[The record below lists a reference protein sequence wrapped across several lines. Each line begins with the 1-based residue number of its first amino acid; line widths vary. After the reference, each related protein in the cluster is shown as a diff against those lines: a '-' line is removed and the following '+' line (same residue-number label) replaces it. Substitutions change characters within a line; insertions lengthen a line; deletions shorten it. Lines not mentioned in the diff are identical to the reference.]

1 MAIFYNYTI
10 TVNGNKASMD
20 KNIYLYRKNKN
31 VDYYFEI
38 KNACFKFEDEIN
50 YIISYNAKYA
60 RFRVIKPDGTKFFTE
75 KREVENGYAKFSV
88 TEDLIDERAEVGTYV
103 FQIDLYDG
111 SNGFITIPPVYN
123 QFHVLEPLFDD
134 IEEEDIGR
142 VDISSIDV
150 SYVGDNTEKV
160 VIFKDDGSYIKTIW
174 KKGDLISSKRM
185 NKIEEGISHL
195 DSKITE
201 ESEAL
206 SLEIDSKISTLKNDT
221 DIEINK
227 IKEQIADITF
237 KPITINY
244 FRSNLSKTVYEKDVE
259 KINNCV
265 FTWNTSVT
273 PKTINLTDCSVKI
286 SDTSY
291 TYSSTISDTKTFTL
305 SVTDTKNNIKS
316 SSITF
321 SFVHPFYYGTFSDSL
336 TEAKIKSGTK
346 LVELKNNKTLKFS
359 YTDMK
364 LFYSYPKEY
373 GILKSI
379 KDNNGFDYIN
389 DFDKEEITINNIP
402 YYVYK
407 IKDKSSINNMNFTF
421 NF

>member
-111 SNGFITIPPVYN
+111 NNGFITIPPIYN
-123 QFHVLEPLFDD
+123 QFHVLEPLFD
-134 IEEEDIGR
+134 EDESGAGQ
-142 VDISSIDV
+142 VDISSVDIA
-150 SYVGDNTEKV
+150 YIGDTLEKV
-160 VIFKDDGSYIKTIW
+160 TIFDENGVYVKTFW
-174 KKGDLISSKRM
+174 KPKEIISSVRM
-185 NKIEEGISHL
+185 NKIEEGIYS
-195 DSKITE
+195 
-201 ESEAL
+201 L
-206 SLEIDSKISTLKNDT
+206 SQKV
-221 DIEINK
+221 
-227 IKEQIADITF
+227 ADLTF
-237 KPITINY
+237 KPISITS
-244 FRSNLSKTVYEKDVE
+244 FKSNLSKTVYEKDIE
-259 KINNCV
+259 TINSCK
-265 FTWNTSVT
+265 FTWSTSMI
-273 PKTINLTDCSVKI
+273 PKSISLTDCTVET

-291 TYSSTISDTKTFTL
+291 TYNKTISDTKTFTL
-305 SVTDTKNNIKS
+305 SVTDSKNNIRS

-321 SFVHPFYYGTFSDSL
+321 TFAYPFYYGTFTNSL
-336 TEAKIKSGTK
+336 TEADIKNKVK
-346 LVELKNNKTLKFS
+346 LVELKNNKTLTLT
-359 YTDMK
+359 YNDMK
-364 LFYSYPKEY
+364 VFYAYPKAY
-373 GILKSI
+373 GELKSI
-379 KDNNGFDYIN
+379 KDGNGFEYLN
-389 DFDKEEITINNIP
+389 DFNKEEMNINSIP

-407 IKDKSSINNMNFTF
+407 IKNKASVSQIKYTF
-421 NF
+421 SF

>member
-111 SNGFITIPPVYN
+111 SNGFITIPPIYN
-123 QFHVLEPLFDD
+123 QFHVLEPLFD
-134 IEEEDIGR
+134 EDESGAGQ
-142 VDISSIDV
+142 VDISSVDV
-150 SYVGDNTEKV
+150 AYIGDTLEKV
-160 VIFKDDGSYIKTIW
+160 TIFDENGVYVKTFW
-174 KKGDLISSKRM
+174 KPKEIISSVRM
-185 NKIEEGISHL
+185 NKIEEGIYS
-195 DSKITE
+195 
-201 ESEAL
+201 L
-206 SLEIDSKISTLKNDT
+206 SQKV
-221 DIEINK
+221 
-227 IKEQIADITF
+227 ADLTF
-237 KPITINY
+237 KPISITS
-244 FRSNLSKTVYEKDVE
+244 FKSNLSKTVYEKDIE
-259 KINNCV
+259 IINSCK
-265 FTWNTSVT
+265 FTWSTSMI
-273 PKTINLTDCSVKI
+273 PKSISLTDCTVET

-291 TYSSTISDTKTFTL
+291 TYNKTISDTKTFTL
-305 SVTDTKNNIKS
+305 SVTDSKNNVRS

-321 SFVHPFYYGTFSDSL
+321 TFVYPFYYGTFTNSL
-336 TEAKIKSGTK
+336 TEADIKNEVK
-346 LVELKNNKTLKFS
+346 LVELKNNKTLTLT
-359 YTDMK
+359 YNDMK
-364 LFYSYPKEY
+364 VFYAYPKAY
-373 GILKSI
+373 GELKSI
-379 KDNNGFDYIN
+379 KDGNGFEYLN
-389 DFDKEEITINNIP
+389 DFNKEEMNINSIP

-407 IKDKSSINNMNFTF
+407 IKNKASVSQIKYTF
-421 NF
+421 SF

>member
-111 SNGFITIPPVYN
+111 SNGFITIPPIYN
-123 QFHVLEPLFDD
+123 QFHVLEPLFD
-134 IEEEDIGR
+134 EDESGAGQ
-142 VDISSIDV
+142 VDISSVDV
-150 SYVGDNTEKV
+150 AYIGDTLEKV
-160 VIFKDDGSYIKTIW
+160 TIFDENGVYVKTFW
-174 KKGDLISSKRM
+174 KPKEIISSVRM
-185 NKIEEGISHL
+185 NKIEEGIYS
-195 DSKITE
+195 
-201 ESEAL
+201 L
-206 SLEIDSKISTLKNDT
+206 SQKV
-221 DIEINK
+221 
-227 IKEQIADITF
+227 ADLTF
-237 KPITINY
+237 KPTSITS
-244 FRSNLSKTVYEKDVE
+244 FKSNLSKTVYEKNIE
-259 KINNCV
+259 TINSCK
-265 FTWNTSVT
+265 FTWSTSMI
-273 PKTINLTDCSVKI
+273 PKSISLTDCTVET

-291 TYSSTISDTKTFTL
+291 TYNKTISDTKTFTL
-305 SVTDTKNNIKS
+305 SVTDSKNNVRS

-321 SFVHPFYYGTFSDSL
+321 TFVYPFYYGTFTNSL
-336 TEAKIKSGTK
+336 TEADIKNEVK
-346 LVELKNNKTLKFS
+346 LVELKNNKTLTLT
-359 YTDMK
+359 YNDMK
-364 LFYSYPKEY
+364 VFYAYPKAY
-373 GILKSI
+373 GELKSI
-379 KDNNGFDYIN
+379 KDGNGFEYLN
-389 DFDKEEITINNIP
+389 DFNKEEMNINSIP

-407 IKDKSSINNMNFTF
+407 IKNKASVSQIKYTF
-421 NF
+421 SF

>member
-111 SNGFITIPPVYN
+111 NNGFITIPPIYN
-123 QFHVLEPLFDD
+123 QFHVLEPLFD
-134 IEEEDIGR
+134 EDESRAGQ
-142 VDISSIDV
+142 VDISSVDIA
-150 SYVGDNTEKV
+150 YIGDTLEKV
-160 VIFKDDGSYIKTIW
+160 TIFDENGVYVKTFW
-174 KKGDLISSKRM
+174 KPKEIISSVRM
-185 NKIEEGISHL
+185 NKIEEGIYS
-195 DSKITE
+195 
-201 ESEAL
+201 L
-206 SLEIDSKISTLKNDT
+206 SQKV
-221 DIEINK
+221 
-227 IKEQIADITF
+227 ADLTF
-237 KPITINY
+237 KPISITS
-244 FRSNLSKTVYEKDVE
+244 FKSNLSKTVYEKDIE
-259 KINNCV
+259 TINSCK
-265 FTWNTSVT
+265 FTWSTSMI
-273 PKTINLTDCSVKI
+273 PKSISLTDCTVET

-291 TYSSTISDTKTFTL
+291 TYNKTISDTKTFTL
-305 SVTDTKNNIKS
+305 SVTDSKNNIRS

-321 SFVHPFYYGTFSDSL
+321 TFVYPFYYGTFTNSL
-336 TEAKIKSGTK
+336 TEADIKNKVK
-346 LVELKNNKTLKFS
+346 LVELKNNKTLTLT
-359 YTDMK
+359 YNDMK
-364 LFYSYPKEY
+364 VFYAYPKAY
-373 GILKSI
+373 GELKSI
-379 KDNNGFDYIN
+379 KDGNGFEYLN
-389 DFDKEEITINNIP
+389 DFNKEEMNINSIP

-407 IKDKSSINNMNFTF
+407 IKNKASVSQIKYTF
-421 NF
+421 SF

>member
-111 SNGFITIPPVYN
+111 NNGFITIPPIYN
-123 QFHVLEPLFDD
+123 QFHVLEPLFD
-134 IEEEDIGR
+134 EDESGAGQ
-142 VDISSIDV
+142 VDISSVDIA
-150 SYVGDNTEKV
+150 YIGDTLEKV
-160 VIFKDDGSYIKTIW
+160 TIFDENGVYVKTFW
-174 KKGDLISSKRM
+174 KPKEIISSVRM
-185 NKIEEGISHL
+185 NKIEEGIYS
-195 DSKITE
+195 
-201 ESEAL
+201 L
-206 SLEIDSKISTLKNDT
+206 SQKV
-221 DIEINK
+221 
-227 IKEQIADITF
+227 ADLTF
-237 KPITINY
+237 KPISITS
-244 FRSNLSKTVYEKDVE
+244 FKSNLSKTVYEKDIE
-259 KINNCV
+259 TINSCK
-265 FTWNTSVT
+265 FTWSTSMI
-273 PKTINLTDCSVKI
+273 PKSISLTDCTVET

-291 TYSSTISDTKTFTL
+291 TYNKTISDTKTFTL
-305 SVTDTKNNIKS
+305 SVTDSKNNVRS

-321 SFVHPFYYGTFSDSL
+321 TFVYPFYYGTFTNSL
-336 TEAKIKSGTK
+336 TEADIKNEVK
-346 LVELKNNKTLKFS
+346 LVELKNNKTLTLT
-359 YTDMK
+359 YNDMK
-364 LFYSYPKEY
+364 VFYAYPKAY
-373 GILKSI
+373 GELKSI
-379 KDNNGFDYIN
+379 KDGNGFEYLN
-389 DFDKEEITINNIP
+389 DFNKEEMNINSIP

-407 IKDKSSINNMNFTF
+407 IKNKASVSQIKYTF
-421 NF
+421 SF

>member
-111 SNGFITIPPVYN
+111 SNGFITIPPIYN
-123 QFHVLEPLFDD
+123 QFHVLEPLFD
-134 IEEEDIGR
+134 EDESGAGQ
-142 VDISSIDV
+142 VDISSVDIA
-150 SYVGDNTEKV
+150 YIGDTLEKV
-160 VIFKDDGSYIKTIW
+160 TIFDENGVYVKTFW
-174 KKGDLISSKRM
+174 KPKEIISSVRM
-185 NKIEEGISHL
+185 NKIEEGIYS
-195 DSKITE
+195 
-201 ESEAL
+201 L
-206 SLEIDSKISTLKNDT
+206 SQKV
-221 DIEINK
+221 
-227 IKEQIADITF
+227 ADLTF
-237 KPITINY
+237 KPISITS
-244 FRSNLSKTVYEKDVE
+244 FKSNLSKTVYEKDIE
-259 KINNCV
+259 TINSCK
-265 FTWNTSVT
+265 FTWGTSMI
-273 PKTINLTDCSVKI
+273 PKSISLTDCTVET

-291 TYSSTISDTKTFTL
+291 TYNKTISDTKTFTL
-305 SVTDTKNNIKS
+305 SVTDSKNNVRS

-321 SFVHPFYYGTFSDSL
+321 TFVYPFYYGTFTNSL
-336 TEAKIKSGTK
+336 TEADIKNEVK
-346 LVELKNNKTLKFS
+346 LVELKNNKTLTLT
-359 YTDMK
+359 YNDMK
-364 LFYSYPKEY
+364 VFYAYPKAY
-373 GILKSI
+373 GELKSI
-379 KDNNGFDYIN
+379 KDGNGFEYLN
-389 DFDKEEITINNIP
+389 DFNKEEMNINSIP

-407 IKDKSSINNMNFTF
+407 IKNKASVSQIKYTF
-421 NF
+421 SF

>member
-111 SNGFITIPPVYN
+111 NNGFITIPPIYN
-123 QFHVLEPLFDD
+123 QFHVLEPLFD
-134 IEEEDIGR
+134 EDESGAGQ
-142 VDISSIDV
+142 VDISSVDIA
-150 SYVGDNTEKV
+150 YIGDTLEKV
-160 VIFKDDGSYIKTIW
+160 TIFDENGVYVKTFW
-174 KKGDLISSKRM
+174 KPKEIISSVRM
-185 NKIEEGISHL
+185 NKIEEGIYS
-195 DSKITE
+195 
-201 ESEAL
+201 L
-206 SLEIDSKISTLKNDT
+206 SQKV
-221 DIEINK
+221 
-227 IKEQIADITF
+227 ADLTF
-237 KPITINY
+237 KPISITS
-244 FRSNLSKTVYEKDVE
+244 FKSNLSKTVYEKDIE
-259 KINNCV
+259 TINSCK
-265 FTWNTSVT
+265 FTWSTSMI
-273 PKTINLTDCSVKI
+273 PKSISLTDCTVET

-291 TYSSTISDTKTFTL
+291 TYNKTISDTKTFTL
-305 SVTDTKNNIKS
+305 SVTDSKNNVRS

-321 SFVHPFYYGTFSDSL
+321 TFVYPFYYGTFTNSL
-336 TEAKIKSGTK
+336 TEADIKNEVK
-346 LVELKNNKTLKFS
+346 LVELKNNKTLTLT
-359 YTDMK
+359 YNDMK
-364 LFYSYPKEY
+364 VFYAYPKAY
-373 GILKSI
+373 GELKSI
-379 KDNNGFDYIN
+379 KDGNGFEYLK
-389 DFDKEEITINNIP
+389 DFNKEEMNINSIP

-407 IKDKSSINNMNFTF
+407 IKNKASVSQIKYTF
-421 NF
+421 SF

>member
-111 SNGFITIPPVYN
+111 SNGFITIPPIYN
-123 QFHVLEPLFDD
+123 QFHVLEPLFD
-134 IEEEDIGR
+134 EDESGAGQ
-142 VDISSIDV
+142 VDISSVDV
-150 SYVGDNTEKV
+150 AYIGDTLEKV
-160 VIFKDDGSYIKTIW
+160 TIFDENGVYVKTFW
-174 KKGDLISSKRM
+174 KPKEIISSVRM
-185 NKIEEGISHL
+185 NKIEEGIYS
-195 DSKITE
+195 
-201 ESEAL
+201 L
-206 SLEIDSKISTLKNDT
+206 SQKV
-221 DIEINK
+221 
-227 IKEQIADITF
+227 ADLTF
-237 KPITINY
+237 KPISITS
-244 FRSNLSKTVYEKDVE
+244 FKSNLSKTVYEKNIE
-259 KINNCV
+259 AINSCK
-265 FTWNTSVT
+265 FTWSTSMI
-273 PKTINLTDCSVKI
+273 PKSISLTDCTVET

-291 TYSSTISDTKTFTL
+291 TYNKTISDTKTFTL
-305 SVTDTKNNIKS
+305 SVTDSKNNVRS

-321 SFVHPFYYGTFSDSL
+321 TFVYPFYYGTFTNSL
-336 TEAKIKSGTK
+336 TEADIKNEVK
-346 LVELKNNKTLKFS
+346 LVELKNNKTLTLT
-359 YTDMK
+359 YNDMK
-364 LFYSYPKEY
+364 VFYAYPKAY
-373 GILKSI
+373 GELKSI
-379 KDNNGFDYIN
+379 KDGNGFEYLN
-389 DFDKEEITINNIP
+389 DFNKEEMNINSIP

-407 IKDKSSINNMNFTF
+407 IKNKASVSQIKYTF
-421 NF
+421 SF

>member
-111 SNGFITIPPVYN
+111 SNGFITIPPIYN
-123 QFHVLEPLFDD
+123 QFHVLEPLFD
-134 IEEEDIGR
+134 EDESGAGQ
-142 VDISSIDV
+142 VDISSVDV
-150 SYVGDNTEKV
+150 AYIGDTLEKV
-160 VIFKDDGSYIKTIW
+160 TIFDENGVYVKTFW
-174 KKGDLISSKRM
+174 KPKEIISSVRM
-185 NKIEEGISHL
+185 NKIEEGIYS
-195 DSKITE
+195 
-201 ESEAL
+201 L
-206 SLEIDSKISTLKNDT
+206 SQKV
-221 DIEINK
+221 
-227 IKEQIADITF
+227 ADLTF
-237 KPITINY
+237 KPISITS
-244 FRSNLSKTVYEKDVE
+244 FKSNLSKTVYEKDIE
-259 KINNCV
+259 TINSCK
-265 FTWNTSVT
+265 FTWSTSMI
-273 PKTINLTDCSVKI
+273 PKSISLTDCTVET

-291 TYSSTISDTKTFTL
+291 TYNKTISDTKTFTL
-305 SVTDTKNNIKS
+305 SVTDSKNNVRS

-321 SFVHPFYYGTFSDSL
+321 TFVYPFYYGTFTNSL
-336 TEAKIKSGTK
+336 TEADIKNEVK
-346 LVELKNNKTLKFS
+346 LVELKNNKTLTLT
-359 YTDMK
+359 YNDMK
-364 LFYSYPKEY
+364 VFYAYPKAY
-373 GILKSI
+373 GELKSI
-379 KDNNGFDYIN
+379 KDGNGFEYLN
-389 DFDKEEITINNIP
+389 DFNKEEMNINSIP

-407 IKDKSSINNMNFTF
+407 IKNKASVSQIKYTF
-421 NF
+421 SF

>member
-111 SNGFITIPPVYN
+111 SNGFITIPPIYN
-123 QFHVLEPLFDD
+123 QFHVLEPLFD
-134 IEEEDIGR
+134 EDESGAGQ
-142 VDISSIDV
+142 VDISSVDV
-150 SYVGDNTEKV
+150 AYIGDALEKV
-160 VIFKDDGSYIKTIW
+160 TIFDENGVYVKTFW
-174 KKGDLISSKRM
+174 KPKEIISSVRM
-185 NKIEEGISHL
+185 NKIEEGIYS
-195 DSKITE
+195 
-201 ESEAL
+201 L
-206 SLEIDSKISTLKNDT
+206 SQKV
-221 DIEINK
+221 
-227 IKEQIADITF
+227 ADLTF
-237 KPITINY
+237 KPISITS
-244 FRSNLSKTVYEKDVE
+244 FKSNLSKTVYEKNIE
-259 KINNCV
+259 TINSCK
-265 FTWNTSVT
+265 FTWSTSMI
-273 PKTINLTDCSVKI
+273 PKSISLTDCTVET

-291 TYSSTISDTKTFTL
+291 TYNKTISDTKTFTL
-305 SVTDTKNNIKS
+305 SVTDSKNNVRS

-321 SFVHPFYYGTFSDSL
+321 TFVYPFYYGTFTNSL
-336 TEAKIKSGTK
+336 TEADIKNEVK
-346 LVELKNNKTLKFS
+346 LVELKNNKTLTLT
-359 YTDMK
+359 YNDMK
-364 LFYSYPKEY
+364 VFYAYPKAY
-373 GILKSI
+373 GELKSI
-379 KDNNGFDYIN
+379 KDGNGFEYLN
-389 DFDKEEITINNIP
+389 DFNKEEMNINSIP

-407 IKDKSSINNMNFTF
+407 IKNKASVSQIKYTF
-421 NF
+421 SF

>member
-111 SNGFITIPPVYN
+111 SNGFITIPPIYN
-123 QFHVLEPLFDD
+123 QFHVLEPLFD
-134 IEEEDIGR
+134 EDESGAGQ
-142 VDISSIDV
+142 VDISSVDV
-150 SYVGDNTEKV
+150 AYIGDTLEKV
-160 VIFKDDGSYIKTIW
+160 TIFDENGVYVKTFW
-174 KKGDLISSKRM
+174 KPKEIISSVRM
-185 NKIEEGISHL
+185 NKIEEGIYS
-195 DSKITE
+195 
-201 ESEAL
+201 L
-206 SLEIDSKISTLKNDT
+206 SQKV
-221 DIEINK
+221 
-227 IKEQIADITF
+227 ADLTF
-237 KPITINY
+237 KPISITS
-244 FRSNLSKTVYEKDVE
+244 FKSNLSKTVYEKNIE
-259 KINNCV
+259 TINSCK
-265 FTWNTSVT
+265 FTWSTSMI
-273 PKTINLTDCSVKI
+273 PKSISLTDCTVET

-291 TYSSTISDTKTFTL
+291 TYNETISDTKTFTL
-305 SVTDTKNNIKS
+305 SVTDSKNNVRS

-321 SFVHPFYYGTFSDSL
+321 TFVYPFYYGTFTNSL
-336 TEAKIKSGTK
+336 TEADIKNEVK
-346 LVELKNNKTLKFS
+346 LVELKNNKTLTLT
-359 YTDMK
+359 YNDMK
-364 LFYSYPKEY
+364 VFYAYPKAY
-373 GILKSI
+373 GELKSI
-379 KDNNGFDYIN
+379 KDGNGFEYLN
-389 DFDKEEITINNIP
+389 DFNKEEMNINSIP

-407 IKDKSSINNMNFTF
+407 IKNKASVSQIKYTF
-421 NF
+421 SF

>member
-111 SNGFITIPPVYN
+111 NNGFITIPPIYN
-123 QFHVLEPLFDD
+123 QFHVLEPLFD
-134 IEEEDIGR
+134 EDESGAGQ
-142 VDISSIDV
+142 VDISSVDIA
-150 SYVGDNTEKV
+150 YIGDTLEKV
-160 VIFKDDGSYIKTIW
+160 TIFDENGVYVKTFW
-174 KKGDLISSKRM
+174 KPKEIISSVRM
-185 NKIEEGISHL
+185 NKIEEGIYS
-195 DSKITE
+195 
-201 ESEAL
+201 L
-206 SLEIDSKISTLKNDT
+206 SQKV
-221 DIEINK
+221 
-227 IKEQIADITF
+227 ADLTF
-237 KPITINY
+237 KPISITS
-244 FRSNLSKTVYEKDVE
+244 FKSNLSKTVYEKDIE
-259 KINNCV
+259 TINSCK
-265 FTWNTSVT
+265 FTWSTSMI
-273 PKTINLTDCSVKI
+273 PKSISLTDCTVKT

-291 TYSSTISDTKTFTL
+291 AYNKTISDTKTFTL
-305 SVTDTKNNIKS
+305 SVTDSKNNIRS

-321 SFVHPFYYGTFSDSL
+321 TFVYPFYYGTFTNSL
-336 TEAKIKSGTK
+336 TEADIKNEVK
-346 LVELKNNKTLKFS
+346 LVELKNNKTLTLT
-359 YTDMK
+359 YNDMK
-364 LFYSYPKEY
+364 VFYAYPKAY
-373 GILKSI
+373 GELKSI
-379 KDNNGFDYIN
+379 KDGNGFEYLN
-389 DFDKEEITINNIP
+389 DFNKEEMNINSIP

-407 IKDKSSINNMNFTF
+407 IKNKASVSQIKYTF
-421 NF
+421 SF

>member
-111 SNGFITIPPVYN
+111 SNGFITIPPIYN
-123 QFHVLEPLFDD
+123 QFHVLEPLFD
-134 IEEEDIGR
+134 EDESGAGQ
-142 VDISSIDV
+142 VDISSVDV
-150 SYVGDNTEKV
+150 AYIGDTLERVTIFDENGVYV
-160 VIFKDDGSYIKTIW
+160 KTFW
-174 KKGDLISSKRM
+174 KPKEIISSVRM
-185 NKIEEGISHL
+185 NKIEEGIYS
-195 DSKITE
+195 
-201 ESEAL
+201 L
-206 SLEIDSKISTLKNDT
+206 SQKV
-221 DIEINK
+221 
-227 IKEQIADITF
+227 ADLTF
-237 KPITINY
+237 KPISITS
-244 FRSNLSKTVYEKDVE
+244 FKSNLSKTVYEKNIE
-259 KINNCV
+259 TINSCK
-265 FTWNTSVT
+265 FTWSTSMI
-273 PKTINLTDCSVKI
+273 PKSISLTDCTVET

-291 TYSSTISDTKTFTL
+291 TYNKTISDTKTFTL
-305 SVTDTKNNIKS
+305 SVTDSKNNVRS

-321 SFVHPFYYGTFSDSL
+321 TFVYPFYYGTFTNSL
-336 TEAKIKSGTK
+336 TEADIKNEVK
-346 LVELKNNKTLKFS
+346 LVELKNNKTLTLT
-359 YTDMK
+359 YNDMK
-364 LFYSYPKEY
+364 VFYAYPKAY
-373 GILKSI
+373 GELKSI
-379 KDNNGFDYIN
+379 KDGNGFEYLN
-389 DFDKEEITINNIP
+389 DFNKEEMNINSIP

-407 IKDKSSINNMNFTF
+407 IKNKASVSQIKYTF
-421 NF
+421 SF

>member
-111 SNGFITIPPVYN
+111 SNGFITIPPIYN
-123 QFHVLEPLFDD
+123 QFHVLEPLFD
-134 IEEEDIGR
+134 EDESGAGQ
-142 VDISSIDV
+142 VDISSVDV
-150 SYVGDNTEKV
+150 AYIGDTLEKV
-160 VIFKDDGSYIKTIW
+160 TIFDENGVYVKTFW
-174 KKGDLISSKRM
+174 KPKEIISSVRM
-185 NKIEEGISHL
+185 NKIEEGIYS
-195 DSKITE
+195 
-201 ESEAL
+201 L
-206 SLEIDSKISTLKNDT
+206 SQKV
-221 DIEINK
+221 
-227 IKEQIADITF
+227 ADLTF
-237 KPITINY
+237 KPISITS
-244 FRSNLSKTVYEKDVE
+244 FKSNLSKTVYEKNIE
-259 KINNCV
+259 TINSCK
-265 FTWNTSVT
+265 FTWSTSMI
-273 PKTINLTDCSVKI
+273 PKSISLTDCTVET

-291 TYSSTISDTKTFTL
+291 TYNKTISDTKTFTL
-305 SVTDTKNNIKS
+305 SVTDSKNNVRS

-321 SFVHPFYYGTFSDSL
+321 TFVYPFYYGTFTNSL
-336 TEAKIKSGTK
+336 TEADIKNEVK
-346 LVELKNNKTLKFS
+346 LVELKNNKTLTLT
-359 YTDMK
+359 YNDMK
-364 LFYSYPKEY
+364 VSYAYPKAY
-373 GILKSI
+373 GELKSI
-379 KDNNGFDYIN
+379 KDGNGFEYLN
-389 DFDKEEITINNIP
+389 DFNKEEMNINSIP

-407 IKDKSSINNMNFTF
+407 IKNKASVSQIKYTF
-421 NF
+421 SF

>member
-111 SNGFITIPPVYN
+111 SNGFITIPPIYN
-123 QFHVLEPLFDD
+123 QFHVLEPLFD
-134 IEEEDIGR
+134 EDESGAGQ
-142 VDISSIDV
+142 VDISSVNVAYI
-150 SYVGDNTEKV
+150 GDTLEKV
-160 VIFKDDGSYIKTIW
+160 TIFDENGVYVKTFW
-174 KKGDLISSKRM
+174 KPKEIISSVRM
-185 NKIEEGISHL
+185 NKIEEGIYS
-195 DSKITE
+195 
-201 ESEAL
+201 L
-206 SLEIDSKISTLKNDT
+206 SQKV
-221 DIEINK
+221 
-227 IKEQIADITF
+227 ADLTF
-237 KPITINY
+237 KPISITS
-244 FRSNLSKTVYEKDVE
+244 FKSNLSKTVYEKNIE
-259 KINNCV
+259 TINSCK
-265 FTWNTSVT
+265 FTWSTSMI
-273 PKTINLTDCSVKI
+273 PKSISLTDCTVET

-291 TYSSTISDTKTFTL
+291 TYNKTISDTKTFTL
-305 SVTDTKNNIKS
+305 SVTDSKNNVRS

-321 SFVHPFYYGTFSDSL
+321 TFVYPFYYGTFTNSL
-336 TEAKIKSGTK
+336 TEADIKNEVK
-346 LVELKNNKTLKFS
+346 LVELKNNKTLTLT
-359 YTDMK
+359 YNDMK
-364 LFYSYPKEY
+364 VFYAYPKAY
-373 GILKSI
+373 GELKSI
-379 KDNNGFDYIN
+379 KDGNGFEYLN
-389 DFDKEEITINNIP
+389 DFNKEEMNINSIP

-407 IKDKSSINNMNFTF
+407 IKNKASVSQIKYTF
-421 NF
+421 SF

>member
-111 SNGFITIPPVYN
+111 SNGFITIPPIYN
-123 QFHVLEPLFDD
+123 QFHVLEPLFD
-134 IEEEDIGR
+134 EDESGAGQ
-142 VDISSIDV
+142 VDISSVDV
-150 SYVGDNTEKV
+150 AYIGDTLEKV
-160 VIFKDDGSYIKTIW
+160 TIFDENGVYVKTFW
-174 KKGDLISSKRM
+174 KPKEIISSVRM
-185 NKIEEGISHL
+185 NKIEEGIYS
-195 DSKITE
+195 
-201 ESEAL
+201 L
-206 SLEIDSKISTLKNDT
+206 SQKV
-221 DIEINK
+221 
-227 IKEQIADITF
+227 ADLTF
-237 KPITINY
+237 KPISITS
-244 FRSNLSKTVYEKDVE
+244 FKSNLSKTVYEKNIE
-259 KINNCV
+259 TINSCK
-265 FTWNTSVT
+265 FTWSTSMI
-273 PKTINLTDCSVKI
+273 PKSISLTDCTVET

-291 TYSSTISDTKTFTL
+291 TYNKTISDTKTFTL
-305 SVTDTKNNIKS
+305 SVTDSKNNVRS

-321 SFVHPFYYGTFSDSL
+321 TFVYPFYYGTFTNSL
-336 TEAKIKSGTK
+336 TEADIKNEVK
-346 LVELKNNKTLKFS
+346 LVELKNNKTLTLT
-359 YTDMK
+359 YNDMK
-364 LFYSYPKEY
+364 VFYAYPKAY
-373 GILKSI
+373 GELKSI
-379 KDNNGFDYIN
+379 KDGNGFEYLN
-389 DFDKEEITINNIP
+389 DFNKQEMNINSVP

-407 IKDKSSINNMNFTF
+407 IKNKASVSQIKYTF
-421 NF
+421 SF

>member
-111 SNGFITIPPVYN
+111 NNGFITIPPIYN
-123 QFHVLEPLFDD
+123 QFHVLEPLFD
-134 IEEEDIGR
+134 EDESGAGQ
-142 VDISSIDV
+142 VDISSVDV
-150 SYVGDNTEKV
+150 AYIGDTLEKV
-160 VIFKDDGSYIKTIW
+160 TIFDENGVYVKTFW
-174 KKGDLISSKRM
+174 KPKEIISSVRM
-185 NKIEEGISHL
+185 NKIEEGIYS
-195 DSKITE
+195 
-201 ESEAL
+201 L
-206 SLEIDSKISTLKNDT
+206 SQKV
-221 DIEINK
+221 
-227 IKEQIADITF
+227 ADLTF
-237 KPITINY
+237 KPISITS
-244 FRSNLSKTVYEKDVE
+244 FKSNLSKTVYEKDME
-259 KINNCV
+259 TINSCK
-265 FTWNTSVT
+265 FTWSTSIT
-273 PKTINLTDCSVKI
+273 PNSISLTDCTVKT

-291 TYSSTISDTKTFTL
+291 TYNKTISDTKTFTL
-305 SVTDTKNNIKS
+305 SVTDSKNNIRS

-321 SFVHPFYYGTFSDSL
+321 SFVYPFYYGTFTDSL
-336 TEAKIKSGTK
+336 TEATIKNGVK
-346 LVELKNNKTLKFS
+346 LVELKGNKTLTLT
-359 YTDMK
+359 YNDMK
-364 LFYSYPKEY
+364 VFYAYPKAY
-373 GILKSI
+373 GELKSI
-379 KDNNGFDYIN
+379 KDGNGFEYLR
-389 DFDKEEITINNIP
+389 DFEKEEMNINRIP

-407 IKDKSSINNMNFTF
+407 IKNKASVSQIKYTF
-421 NF
+421 SF

>member
-111 SNGFITIPPVYN
+111 SNGFITIPPIHN
-123 QFHVLEPLFDD
+123 QFHVLEPLFD
-134 IEEEDIGR
+134 EDESGAGQ
-142 VDISSIDV
+142 VDISSVDIA
-150 SYVGDNTEKV
+150 YVGDTLEKV
-160 VIFKDDGSYIKTIW
+160 TIFDENGVYVKTFW
-174 KKGDLISSKRM
+174 KPKEIISSVRM
-185 NKIEEGISHL
+185 NKIEEGIYS
-195 DSKITE
+195 
-201 ESEAL
+201 L
-206 SLEIDSKISTLKNDT
+206 SQKV
-221 DIEINK
+221 
-227 IKEQIADITF
+227 ADLTF
-237 KPITINY
+237 KPISITS
-244 FRSNLSKTVYEKDVE
+244 FKSNLSKTVYEKDIE
-259 KINNCV
+259 TINSCK
-265 FTWNTSVT
+265 FTWSTSMI
-273 PKTINLTDCSVKI
+273 PKSISLTDCTVKT

-291 TYSSTISDTKTFTL
+291 AYNKTISDTKTFTL
-305 SVTDTKNNIKS
+305 SVTDSKNNIRS

-321 SFVHPFYYGTFSDSL
+321 TFVYPFYYGTFTNSL
-336 TEAKIKSGTK
+336 TEADIKNEVK
-346 LVELKNNKTLKFS
+346 LVELKNNKTLTLT
-359 YTDMK
+359 YNDMK
-364 LFYSYPKEY
+364 VFYAYPKAY
-373 GILKSI
+373 GELKSI
-379 KDNNGFDYIN
+379 KDGNGFEYLN
-389 DFDKEEITINNIP
+389 DFNKEEMNINSIP

-407 IKDKSSINNMNFTF
+407 IKNKASVSQIKYTF
-421 NF
+421 SF

>member
-111 SNGFITIPPVYN
+111 NNGFITIPPIYN
-123 QFHVLEPLFDD
+123 QFHVLEPLFD
-134 IEEEDIGR
+134 EDESGAGQ
-142 VDISSIDV
+142 VDISSVDIA
-150 SYVGDNTEKV
+150 YIGDTLEKV
-160 VIFKDDGSYIKTIW
+160 TIFDENGVYVKTFW
-174 KKGDLISSKRM
+174 KPKEIISSVRM
-185 NKIEEGISHL
+185 NKIEEGIYS
-195 DSKITE
+195 
-201 ESEAL
+201 L
-206 SLEIDSKISTLKNDT
+206 SQKV
-221 DIEINK
+221 
-227 IKEQIADITF
+227 ADLTF
-237 KPITINY
+237 KPISITS
-244 FRSNLSKTVYEKDVE
+244 FKSNLSKTVYEKDIE
-259 KINNCV
+259 TINSCK
-265 FTWNTSVT
+265 FTWSTSMI
-273 PKTINLTDCSVKI
+273 PKSISLTDCTVET

-291 TYSSTISDTKTFTL
+291 TYNKTISDTKTFTL
-305 SVTDTKNNIKS
+305 SVTDSKNNVRS

-321 SFVHPFYYGTFSDSL
+321 TFVYPFYYGTFTNSL
-336 TEAKIKSGTK
+336 TETDIKNEVK
-346 LVELKNNKTLKFS
+346 LVELKNNKTLTLT
-359 YTDMK
+359 YNDMK
-364 LFYSYPKEY
+364 VFYAYPKAY
-373 GILKSI
+373 GELKSI
-379 KDNNGFDYIN
+379 KDGNGFEYLN
-389 DFDKEEITINNIP
+389 DFNKEEMNINSIP

-407 IKDKSSINNMNFTF
+407 IKNKASVSQIKYIFSF
-421 NF
+421 